1 MGISNFLWCPGPE
14 TNARDSAATLLA
26 PHLRFYRLNVGLQS
40 TFNTERKEEVFM
52 NSKFRTALV
61 AFALVGGLAACDS
74 PQRDAATAPNAENDR
89 LAARNNDNMERAPA
103 REGTGLTEPN
113 RTTKG
118 MDGSQLEEAV
128 KSKLQG
134 DDQLRSVDVSAD
146 AEKNAVTLKGTVPSQ
161 EARKK
166 AVELARSAHSGIT
179 VNDEM
184 EVKPVG

>member
-1 MGISNFLWCPGPE
+1 
-14 TNARDSAATLLA
+14 
-26 PHLRFYRLNVGLQS
+26 
-40 TFNTERKEEVFM
+40 
-52 NSKFRTALV
+52 
-61 AFALVGGLAACDS
+61 
-74 PQRDAATAPNAENDR
+74 
-89 LAARNNDNMERAPA
+89 
-103 REGTGLTEPN
+103 
-113 RTTKG
+113 